1 MINVLK
7 RSGVGRIAYIGIIA
21 APYGL
26 LRLSQAH
33 PDIDI
38 YIAALDE
45 SLNDLGYIMP
55 GLGDA
60 GDRQFDTW

>member
-1 MINVLK
+1 VCIL
-7 RSGVGRIAYIGIIA
+7 A

-38 YIAALDE
+38 YVGALDE
-45 SLNDLGYIMP
+45 SLNDLGYILP

-60 GDRQFDTW
+60 GDRQFGTF